1 MSAALELV
9 WLDPG
14 VWKTIR
20 LKAIQLV
27 GSHGFTAA
35 DCDDLQQEAALDL
48 HQRLR
53 NYDPA
58 RSGRRTFVQR
68 VVSNRFANL
77 IAERRAGCRDYRAC
91 LRSLDEPV
99 RQDGLKRFG
108 ETLSEDE
115 NESRMG
121 RRSMPWVQHAELR
134 ADVERVIALLPPDLA
149 AVAGLLMSVGVVEA
163 AQQLNLPRATVYRR
177 MGRIRTVFEST
188 GLHLYFRPATASV
201 GPKVCSKPAPLKRN
215 GAPGL
220 ANRDAPFSLIAWRQ

>member
-1 MSAALELV
+1 MTPAAELV
-9 WLDPG
+9 WLDPC
-14 VWKTIR
+14 VWRTICS
-20 LKAIQLV
+20 KARGLV
-27 GSHGFTAA
+27 GSYGFTSA

-48 HQRLR
+48 HLRLR

-91 LRSLDEPV
+91 LRSLDEPDRQEGV
-99 RQDGLKRFG
+99 RCFG

-115 NESRMG
+115 YESRMG
-121 RRSMPWVQHAELR
+121 WRSMPWVQHAELQ
-134 ADVERVIALLPPDLA
+134 ADVEKVMALLPPDLA

-163 AQQLNLPRATVYRR
+163 AQQLNLPRTTVYRR
-177 MGRIRTVFEST
+177 IGRIRTVFESA

-201 GPKVCSKPAPLKRN
+201 GAESV
-215 GAPGL
+215 
-220 ANRDAPFSLIAWRQ
+220 Q